1 MSKVDKLKQATSNS
15 FVGLYPSNTPQQ
27 EPKADEPKI
36 EPKVEKKD
44 ESKSSLI
51 EKPSHRKY
59 KMLSFRLP
67 DEIIENV
74 EKYAYVER
82 LQKQE
87 VVMKAFNKFF
97 NSKEGKEIL
106 SQYDQIVGGR

>member
-1 MSKVDKLKQATSNS
+1 MSKLDKLRQATSNS

-27 EPKADEPKI
+27 EPQVV

-44 ESKSSLI
+44 ESKSTLI

-97 NSKEGKEIL
+97 NSKEGKEVL
-106 SQYDQIVGGR
+106 SQYDQIVDNK